1 MTRAREITAVILA
14 GGLGTRLRQITQ
26 DRCPKPMVP
35 VAVGTQSVPFLEFVV
50 SHLSQQGVSDFV
62 FCIGHLGDQ
71 IVDHFS
77 DGAQFGLSFRYDYA
91 GEVDTGSRVQ
101 SAMRLVQGTET
112 LVACG
117 DVFLPLE
124 LGCFLSH
131 FDARPDWQ
139 VMLAAVDAVAPLEP
153 NVAFDAD
160 GTVTAHG
167 RIDPTGRQT
176 GLEAGTL
183 AVRRSAFE
191 TIGTSDSFS
200 LIHDLFPKLIRRK
213 LLGGAIV
220 TSEFF
225 DIGTPAGY
233 HRFCD
238 FAADGGARPLSRL
251 SAPGLKNET

>member
-1 MTRAREITAVILA
+1 MTRASDITAVILA
-14 GGLGTRLRQITQ
+14 GGLGTRLREITQ

-35 VAVGTQSVPFLEFVV
+35 VAVRQQSVPFLEFVV
-50 SHLSQQGVSDFV
+50 SHLGQQGISDFV
-62 FCIGHLGDQ
+62 FCVGHLGEQ

-77 DGAQFGLSFRYDYA
+77 DGAAFGLNFRYDDA

-101 SAMRLVQGTET
+101 SAMRLVSGTEV

-117 DVFLPLE
+117 DVFLPLD
-124 LGCFLSH
+124 LGRFLSR

-139 VMLAAVDAVAPLEP
+139 VMLAAVDADGPLEP

-167 RIDPTGRQT
+167 AIDPAGRQA

-191 TIGTSDSFS
+191 SIGTGDSFS
-200 LIHDLFPKLIRRK
+200 LAHDLFPKLIRRK
-213 LLGGAIV
+213 SLGSAIE

-238 FAADGGARPLSRL
+238 FAADGGARALSRL
-251 SAPGLKNET
+251 SAPGLKNAN